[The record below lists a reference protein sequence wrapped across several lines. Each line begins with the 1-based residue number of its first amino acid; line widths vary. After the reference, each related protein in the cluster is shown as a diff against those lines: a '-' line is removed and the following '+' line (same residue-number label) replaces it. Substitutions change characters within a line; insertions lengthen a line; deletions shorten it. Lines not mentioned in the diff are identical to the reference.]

1 MASENT
7 LEFTDANFD
16 SEVMGSDAPVLVDFW
31 AEWCQPCKMLAPTI
45 DEVASHYGGKAKV
58 GKIDIDNNRE
68 TAMKFSISAIPTVM
82 IFKNGEVAKQFVG
95 MTRKEDI
102 VEAMDALV

>member
-1 MASENT
+1 MASEHT
-7 LEFTDANFD
+7 HEFTDANFD
-16 SEVMGSDAPVLVDFW
+16 AEVMGSDAPVLVDFW

-45 DEVASHYGGKAKV
+45 DEVASHYGDRAKV
-58 GKIDIDNNRE
+58 GKIDIDENKE

>member
-1 MASENT
+1 MASEST
-7 LEFTDANFD
+7 VEFTDQNFD
-16 SEVMGSDAPVLVDFW
+16 SEVISSDTPVLVDFW

-45 DEVASHYGGKAKV
+45 EDVASHYGDKAKV
-58 GKIDIDNNRE
+58 GKIDIDNNRD
-68 TAMKFSISAIPTVM
+68 TAMKYSISAIPTVM
-82 IFKNGEVAKQFVG
+82 IFKNGEIAKQFVG